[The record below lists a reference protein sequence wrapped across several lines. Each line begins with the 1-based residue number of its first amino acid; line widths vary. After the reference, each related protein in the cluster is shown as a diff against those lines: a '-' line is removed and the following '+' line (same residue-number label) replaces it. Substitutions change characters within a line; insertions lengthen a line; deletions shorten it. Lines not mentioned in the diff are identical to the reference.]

1 MMKVTLKKGILGFEN
16 LKEYELLDI
25 EDNDYLKEFNSTE
38 EEGIGFVVVSPF
50 EIINEYEIV
59 LNQETIE
66 KLEVKSPKD
75 VVLFNII
82 TLGQTFEESTVNMK
96 APIVINIKTNFG
108 MQIILQDDKYSI
120 RHPLLSL
127 NSWSRASKP
136 LFSRVLRLFSF
147 RIAF

>member
-25 EDNDYLKEFNSTE
+25 EDNDSLKEFNSTE

-50 EIINEYEIV
+50 EIINEYEII

-120 RHPLLSL
+120 RHPLLRGD
-127 NSWSRASKP
+127 NGC
-136 LFSRVLRLFSF
+136 
-147 RIAF
+147 

>member
-25 EDNDYLKEFNSTE
+25 EDNDSLKEFNSTE

-120 RHPLLSL
+120 RHPLLRGD
-127 NSWSRASKP
+127 NGC
-136 LFSRVLRLFSF
+136 
-147 RIAF
+147 

>member
-75 VVLFNII
+75 VVLFNI
-82 TLGQTFEESTVNMK
+82 
-96 APIVINIKTNFG
+96 KTNFG

-120 RHPLLSL
+120 RHPLLRGDSGC
-127 NSWSRASKP
+127 
-136 LFSRVLRLFSF
+136 
-147 RIAF
+147 

>member
-1 MMKVTLKKGILGFEN
+1 MKVTLKKGILGFEN

-25 EDNDYLKEFNSTE
+25 EDNDSLKEFNSTE

-96 APIVINIKTNFG
+96 APIVINIRNNFG
-108 MQIILQDDKYSI
+108 MQIILQDEKYLI
-120 RHPLLSL
+120 RHPLL
-127 NSWSRASKP
+127 RGDG
-136 LFSRVLRLFSF
+136 VC
-147 RIAF
+147 

>member
-1 MMKVTLKKGILGFEN
+1 MKVTLKKGILGFEN

-25 EDNDYLKEFNSTE
+25 EDNDSLKEFNSTE

-120 RHPLLSL
+120 RHPLLRGD
-127 NSWSRASKP
+127 NGC
-136 LFSRVLRLFSF
+136 
-147 RIAF
+147 

>member
-82 TLGQTFEESTVNMK
+82 TLGQTFE

-120 RHPLLSL
+120 RHPLLRGDSGC
-127 NSWSRASKP
+127 
-136 LFSRVLRLFSF
+136 
-147 RIAF
+147 

>member
-1 MMKVTLKKGILGFEN
+1 MMKVTLKKGILGFED

-25 EDNDYLKEFNSTE
+25 EGNDSLKEFNSTE
-38 EEGIGFVVVSPF
+38 EECIGFVVVSPF

-108 MQIILQDDKYSI
+108 MQIILQDEKYLI
-120 RHPLLSL
+120 RHPLLGGD
-127 NSWSRASKP
+127 NGC
-136 LFSRVLRLFSF
+136 
-147 RIAF
+147 

>member
-25 EDNDYLKEFNSTE
+25 EDNDSLKEFNSTE

-75 VVLFNII
+75 VMLFNII

-120 RHPLLSL
+120 RHPLLRGD
-127 NSWSRASKP
+127 NGC
-136 LFSRVLRLFSF
+136 
-147 RIAF
+147 

>member
-1 MMKVTLKKGILGFEN
+1 MMKVTLKKGILGFED

-25 EDNDYLKEFNSTE
+25 EDNDSLKEFNSTE

-120 RHPLLSL
+120 RHPLLRGD
-127 NSWSRASKP
+127 NGC
-136 LFSRVLRLFSF
+136 
-147 RIAF
+147 

>member
-25 EDNDYLKEFNSTE
+25 EDNDSLKEFNSTE
-38 EEGIGFVVVSPF
+38 EEGIGFVVVSPL

-120 RHPLLSL
+120 RHPLLRGD
-127 NSWSRASKP
+127 NGC
-136 LFSRVLRLFSF
+136 
-147 RIAF
+147 

>member
-1 MMKVTLKKGILGFEN
+1 MKKGILGFEN

-25 EDNDYLKEFNSTE
+25 EDNDSLKEFNSTE
-38 EEGIGFVVVSPF
+38 EEGIGFVIVSPF

-120 RHPLLSL
+120 RHPLLRGD
-127 NSWSRASKP
+127 NGC
-136 LFSRVLRLFSF
+136 
-147 RIAF
+147 

>member
-1 MMKVTLKKGILGFEN
+1 MKVTLKKGILGFEN

-25 EDNDYLKEFNSTE
+25 EDNDSLKEFNSTE
-38 EEGIGFVVVSPF
+38 EEGIGFVIVSPF

-120 RHPLLSL
+120 RHPLLRGD
-127 NSWSRASKP
+127 NGC
-136 LFSRVLRLFSF
+136 
-147 RIAF
+147 

>member
-25 EDNDYLKEFNSTE
+25 EDNDSLKEFNSTE
-38 EEGIGFVVVSPF
+38 EEGIGFVIVSPF

-120 RHPLLSL
+120 RHPLLRGD
-127 NSWSRASKP
+127 NGC
-136 LFSRVLRLFSF
+136 
-147 RIAF
+147 